1 MLLDFTAE
9 FLETFKE
16 ELLPVLH
23 KLYQE
28 TENKGTF
35 TTSFYMASI
44 ILIPKPNKN
53 ITFKANYSPVFL
65 INIDVDVCLR
75 SRKSIRAK
83 TIKLTGKHRG
93 KSS

>member
-1 MLLDFTAE
+1 
-9 FLETFKE
+9 
-16 ELLPVLH
+16 
-23 KLYQE
+23 
-28 TENKGTF
+28 
-35 TTSFYMASI
+35 MASI
-44 ILIPKPNKN
+44 IVIPKPNKN